1 MGGPEEEIAASQPAQ
16 LIQKRVA
23 SLSSELENTIN
34 HYRRLAKET
43 YRLKAALMVLTV
55 GFSLVGGIAGLS
67 EVIGA
72 KLAGMLALLPGLL
85 AVFSTTM
92 RFQAKANQHYR
103 RKDALEILRH
113 RLLYELPLSPTE
125 ADIAAVSQEW
135 GELTNQMNDEW
146 ERSLQFDWAH
156 FAANGRGRPHS
167 NHTPPKRTSRPG

>member
-43 YRLKAALMVLTV
+43 YRLNAALMVLTV

-92 RFQAKANQHYR
+92 RFQAKANQHYPAKMLSKSLGTAFYTNCR
-103 RKDALEILRH
+103 SRQLRPILR
-113 RLLYELPLSPTE
+113 P
-125 ADIAAVSQEW
+125 
-135 GELTNQMNDEW
+135 
-146 ERSLQFDWAH
+146 
-156 FAANGRGRPHS
+156 
-167 NHTPPKRTSRPG
+167 SRKSGAS